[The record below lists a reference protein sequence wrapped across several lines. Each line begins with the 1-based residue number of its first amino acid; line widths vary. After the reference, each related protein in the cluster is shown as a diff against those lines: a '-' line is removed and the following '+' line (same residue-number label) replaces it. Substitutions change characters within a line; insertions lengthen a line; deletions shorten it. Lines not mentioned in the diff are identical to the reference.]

1 MAAPGGI
8 PPLWLVGTEFE
19 IYVYLTGSNETSRG
33 VVLADDGVIPTA
45 AAPGSAGLPDPLNIQ
60 GKGPLI
66 LYEVQ
71 THRHPSAA
79 THPVMGGFFF
89 RSLKMQARC

>member
-8 PPLWLVGTEFE
+8 PPLWPVGTEFE

-33 VVLADDGVIPTA
+33 VVMADDGVVPTA
-45 AAPGSAGLPDPLNIQ
+45 AAPGTAGLPDPLDIQ

-71 THRHPSAA
+71 PRHPSAA
-79 THPVMGGFFF
+79 TRPVIAGRFIHT
-89 RSLKMQARC
+89 LKKQTRW